1 MDIEIK
7 EATKGWRKRFGIF
20 EDERYLEVED
30 LVIGLK
36 VRFAHPNSGYPTDQ
50 ERAKEYLELG
60 AVYTISNFL
69 VDAWYTNI
77 WLVEVPD
84 MHFNSV
90 MFNKVDE

>member
-1 MDIEIK
+1 MDTEIK

-36 VRFAHPNSGYPTDQ
+36 VRYAHPTAGYPADQ
-50 ERAKEYLELG
+50 ERCKENLELG
-60 AVYTISNFL
+60 AVYTVNKFEIDS
-69 VDAWYTNI
+69 WYTNI
-77 WLVEVPD
+77 WLEEVPTT
-84 MHFNSV
+84 HFNSV